1 MEANESA
8 LERIRKAINTA
19 DALHMRSSAVLVS
32 DLKCLLDLA
41 DQYYPDAL
49 LKTDA
54 SSQAGPLAQH
64 G

>member
-19 DALHMRSSAVLVS
+19 DALHMRSSAVLVT
-32 DLKCLLDLA
+32 DLKRLLDLA
-41 DQYYPDAL
+41 DQYPPEDL
-49 LKTDA
+49 LKADA
-54 SSQAGPLAQH
+54 PSPAETLVRH